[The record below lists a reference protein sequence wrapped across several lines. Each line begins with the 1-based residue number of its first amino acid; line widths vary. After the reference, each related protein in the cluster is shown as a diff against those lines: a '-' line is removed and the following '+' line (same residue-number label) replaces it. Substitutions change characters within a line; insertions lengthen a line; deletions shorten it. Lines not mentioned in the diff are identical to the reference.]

1 MEFKLKS
8 ISQAGIGTAIAK
20 AERYRYLNEPEE
32 AESICRDILAV
43 DPNHQLAKRI
53 LGLAI
58 TDQFS
63 GGVND
68 RVTEASSVFDS
79 LEERRTTYNSGSQQ
93 YATDST
99 TEVASLSARGM
110 RLARLDYEPPA
121 KGEPLLVTP
130 DAEKIRAAGNDEAIL
145 RWNRCVRLLE
155 QIPMPEPR
163 EEMQSFESGDTS
175 PQFPARTT
183 PLRAGRSR

>member
-1 MEFKLKS
+1 MEFKLKT
-8 ISQAGIGTAIAK
+8 ISQAGISAAIAK

-68 RVTEASSVFDS
+68 RVTEASSLFDT
-79 LEERRTTYNSGSQQ
+79 LEER
-93 YATDST
+93 YAQLYYRGILH
-99 TEVASLSARGM
+99 ERHAKAQLSAGR
-110 RLARLDYEPPA
+110 PA
-121 KGEPLLVTP
+121 QAIAAELEEAMQCFER
-130 DAEKIRAAGNDEAIL
+130 AEKIRAAGNDEAIL
-145 RWNRCVRLLE
+145 RWNRCARLLQ
-155 QIPMPEPR
+155 QIPVPETR
-163 EEMQSFESGDTS
+163 EEPSFESGDTS
-175 PQFPARTT
+175 PQFPGRTT
-183 PLRAGRSR
+183 ALRAGKFR

>member
-8 ISQAGIGTAIAK
+8 ISQAGISAAIAK

-43 DPNHQLAKRI
+43 DPHHQLAQRI

-68 RVTEASSVFDS
+68 RFTEAAALFKD
-79 LEERRTTYNSGSQQ
+79 LEEQ
-93 YATDST
+93 YAQLYYTGILH
-99 TEVASLSARGM
+99 ERHAKAQLSAGRPAPAVAAELEEAM
-110 RLARLDYEPPA
+110 RYFER
-121 KGEPLLVTP
+121 
-130 DAEKIRAAGNDEAIL
+130 AEQSRTAGNDEAIL
-145 RWNRCVRLLE
+145 RWNRCARLL
-155 QIPMPEPR
+155 QQMPLPEPR
-163 EEMQSFESGDTS
+163 EELQNFESGDTS
-175 PQFPARTT
+175 PQFPGRTT
-183 PLRAGRSR
+183 ALRAGRSR